1 MGFATFKTC
10 EFLVCEKGSL
20 NTFHDA
26 SRSTLSP
33 SSMLLGYIQ
42 ELNDSSPES
51 HKTAGEEGG
60 SATGTVRQFLS
71 HP

>member
-10 EFLVCEKGSL
+10 EFLVCKKGSL

-51 HKTAGEEGG
+51 HKTA
-60 SATGTVRQFLS
+60 
-71 HP
+71 